1 VPQLRDFLDRFRPA
15 GAPGAAA
22 RAGIPADRSRELAT
36 EVDPVLALLDGVG
49 AERERIILQARR
61 DAGQVMTAAR
71 AEAAAIT
78 ADAGQ
83 RAQAARDE
91 AARRV
96 LARAKDEAASTVAG
110 AVREAARTRE
120 LARQRMPS
128 LVELA
133 IGLIW
138 QLQAGEDQ

>member
-1 VPQLRDFLDRFRPA
+1 VDHPA
-15 GAPGAAA
+15 G
-22 RAGIPADRSRELAT
+22 
-36 EVDPVLALLDGVG
+36 
-49 AERERIILQARR
+49 QARR
-61 DAGQVMTAAR
+61 RSGDDAAR
-71 AEAAAIT
+71 AEAAIT

-83 RAQAARDE
+83 CAQAARDE

-96 LARAKDEAASTVAG
+96 LARAKDEAASTAAD

-128 LVELA
+128 LVDLA

-138 QLQAGEDQ
+138 QLQAGEDNERGVGCGRATAAGCAA